1 MNRPPHEPLSP
12 DRRLTADERALVWT
26 KPPTHAESDEERRI
40 SREVRRNWHRGDL
53 KIATILL
60 EGDAGSG
67 KTQLAKALSAN
78 FGLPY
83 TKITCF
89 ADMDK
94 TDVIGAIL
102 PVIAPERQQGLEPDD
117 RTALQALY
125 ASDGF
130 RGAGELIADALG
142 LTPESA
148 SARLKRLIGLVSAQA
163 GGEAVAYR
171 FYPSEIVRAFERGYL
186 LEIQEPTV
194 IRDAAVLMA
203 LNAALE
209 PDGALNLP
217 TGLLRRHPDFVAVIT
232 TNRGYAGVRP
242 LNEALRDRVQHAEK
256 MDLPAREVMIGRAAA
271 KTGCRDIR
279 ALGTLADVILA
290 LDRTAKAHAIK
301 GVAGMRSYF
310 AWADAVADGVDA
322 RETLYTKVIYKIS
335 TDPEEVKLL
344 EEALAQGGLFR
355 ELEDLD
361 AATAREPR
369 DGGEPSD
376 RRRETRAA
384 ETEPDSEKEMD
395 IEKEMKIKQEM
406 EKETKIEIKTWGAA
420 ESVLEDGSEPE
431 ADGERALAL
440 KRSADSEDGSSGAS
454 AKDAAM
460 ERSDREED
468 GAPRVHGAGQDEA
481 SAEEVKQREKA
492 FRRQL
497 NQEARGAV
505 EGSMHQGVK
514 LVVHRPGFDEADE
527 RAYGRLRAE
536 LLPVVRE
543 IAAQTLPL
551 LEHEQAPDFARHQFY
566 GARFQ
571 ADSAA
576 RRDFRHF
583 AKKRPPSDSPSLAVG
598 LRIDESGSMAAFG
611 RLEAAR
617 RAAVAVY
624 EFCAMC
630 GIPVLIYGDTADV
643 SRLEQMSVYAYADP
657 AGPDAG
663 DRFRLMGIRARGNN
677 RDGMAL
683 RIAADRLAGMPQS
696 AKLLISVSDGQPK
709 AMDDYAGE
717 RAARDMR
724 AAISDYER
732 KGVAFVAAAIGQ
744 DKEIIGRIY
753 GGERFLDIA
762 KLEDLPAK
770 LVRIVARHL

>member
-1 MNRPPHEPLSP
+1 MNRQADRPLSP
-12 DRRLTADERALVWT
+12 DRRLTDDERALVWT
-26 KPPTHAESDEERRI
+26 KPPTHAESEEERRI
-40 SREVRRNWHRGDL
+40 GREVRRNWHRGDL

-78 FGLPY
+78 FSLPY

-102 PVIAPERQQGLEPDD
+102 PVIAPERQQELEPDD

-130 RGAGELIADALG
+130 RSAGQLIADALG
-142 LTPESA
+142 LPPEAA
-148 SARLKRLIGLVSAQA
+148 SARLKRLIGLVSAQP
-163 GGEAVAYR
+163 GGEAVEYR
-171 FYPSEIVRAFERGYL
+171 FYPSEIVLAFERGYL

-209 PDGALNLP
+209 PDGTLNLP
-217 TGLLRRHPDFVAVIT
+217 TGLLRRHSDFVAVIT

-256 MDLPAREVMIGRAAA
+256 MDLPARAVMIERAAA
-271 KTGCRDIR
+271 KTGYRDER
-279 ALGTLADVILA
+279 ALGTLADAILT

-310 AWADAVADGVDA
+310 AWADAVANGSNA
-322 RETLYTKVIYKIS
+322 RESMYPKVIYKIS
-335 TDPEEVKLL
+335 TDPEDVKLM
-344 EEALAQGGLFR
+344 EEALAQQGLFD
-355 ELEDLD
+355 ELEVI
-361 AATAREPR
+361 AEPESGEPPG
-369 DGGEPSD
+369 GGEESG
-376 RRRETRAA
+376 RQRETPADGTA
-384 ETEPDSEKEMD
+384 TEL
-395 IEKEMKIKQEM
+395 
-406 EKETKIEIKTWGAA
+406 EIKTWGAVEPAA
-420 ESVLEDGSEPE
+420 EQEAEPEDGR
-431 ADGERALAL
+431 ERALAL
-440 KRSADSEDGSSGAS
+440 KRSADSEDGSSGTS
-454 AKDAAM
+454 AKEAAM

-468 GAPRVHGAGQDEA
+468 GSPRMHDSLLDEA
-481 SAEEVKQREKA
+481 AADVKRREKA

-497 NQEARGAV
+497 NQGARAAA
-505 EGSMHQGVK
+505 EGSIHQGVK
-514 LVVHRPGFDEADE
+514 LVVHRPGYDEADE
-527 RAYGRLRAE
+527 RAYERLRGE

-543 IAAQTLPL
+543 IAAQALPL

-571 ADSAA
+571 ADSVA
-576 RRDFRHF
+576 RRDFRQF
-583 AKKRPPSDSPSLAVG
+583 AKKRPPSESPSLAVG
-598 LRIDESGSMAAFG
+598 LRVDESGSMSAFG

-617 RAAVAVY
+617 RAAAAVY

-663 DRFRLMGIRARGNN
+663 DRCRLMGIRARVNN

-683 RIAADRLAGMPQS
+683 RIAADRLAGMPQRT
-696 AKLLISVSDGQPK
+696 KLLISVSDGQPK
-709 AMDDYAGE
+709 AMDDYAGD
-717 RAARDMR
+717 RAARDMQ
-724 AAISDYER
+724 AVIAEYER

-744 DKEIIGRIY
+744 DKDIIGRIY
-753 GGERFLDIA
+753 GAERFLDIA
-762 KLEDLPAK
+762 KLEELPAK
-770 LVRIVARHL
+770 LVRIVARHM